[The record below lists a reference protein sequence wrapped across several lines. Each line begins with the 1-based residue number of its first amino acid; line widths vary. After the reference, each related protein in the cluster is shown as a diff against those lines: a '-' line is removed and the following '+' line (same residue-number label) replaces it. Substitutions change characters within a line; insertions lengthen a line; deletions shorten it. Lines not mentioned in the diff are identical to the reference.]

1 LPRSAAE
8 APAAAAAAVI
18 KNNKIS
24 DGCQLRVW
32 LLLFEL
38 QCLSQK
44 HDEEERGKTMG

>member
-8 APAAAAAAVI
+8 APAAAAAVI

-38 QCLSQK
+38 RCLSQK